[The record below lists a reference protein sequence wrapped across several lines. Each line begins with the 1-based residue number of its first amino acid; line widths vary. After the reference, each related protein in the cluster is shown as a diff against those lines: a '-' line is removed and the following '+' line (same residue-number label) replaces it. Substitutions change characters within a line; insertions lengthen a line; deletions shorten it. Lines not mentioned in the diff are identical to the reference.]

1 MNHDSDKTYKLPDWP
16 EETEK
21 PAETP
26 RPRRRKRHVPEE
38 PSDFWGKLRFRTGK
52 KLRWFGRRS
61 RRVIREAKAQR
72 FPESNRLPLQFL
84 LMLWGLLPSA
94 ASGLA
99 EKIRGRRKEK
109 LRRSGRLA
117 AWIESRFDDKKK
129 REHSLIFLGGSCV
142 LAGIILF
149 FSFFTI
155 GTTVTYDGTV
165 LGAVASKKEAES
177 ARKEAQGT
185 SSDRVPGPIAFRE
198 LAIFF
203 LFLAPAGR
211 LLCPHLSLVWF

>member
-72 FPESNRLPLQFL
+72 FPESNRPPLQFL

-99 EKIRGRRKEK
+99 EK
-109 LRRSGRLA
+109 LRASFCF
-117 AWIESRFDDKKK
+117 SRF
-129 REHSLIFLGGSCV
+129 SP
-142 LAGIILF
+142 LA
-149 FSFFTI
+149 
-155 GTTVTYDGTV
+155 
-165 LGAVASKKEAES
+165 
-177 ARKEAQGT
+177 QQ
-185 SSDRVPGPIAFRE
+185 
-198 LAIFF
+198 
-203 LFLAPAGR
+203 
-211 LLCPHLSLVWF
+211 

>member
-84 LMLWGLLPSA
+84 LMLWGLLPCGK
-94 ASGLA
+94 ASGPPQGKA
-99 EKIRGRRKEK
+99 SPFRP
-109 LRRSGRLA
+109 A
-117 AWIESRFDDKKK
+117 
-129 REHSLIFLGGSCV
+129 GG
-142 LAGIILF
+142 L
-149 FSFFTI
+149 
-155 GTTVTYDGTV
+155 
-165 LGAVASKKEAES
+165 
-177 ARKEAQGT
+177 
-185 SSDRVPGPIAFRE
+185 DRVP
-198 LAIFF
+198 L
-203 LFLAPAGR
+203 
-211 LLCPHLSLVWF
+211 

>member
-1 MNHDSDKTYKLPDWP
+1 M
-16 EETEK
+16 
-21 PAETP
+21 
-26 RPRRRKRHVPEE
+26 PEE

-52 KLRWFGRRS
+52 SSAGS
-61 RRVIREAKAQR
+61 AAAAAASSGGQAQR

-109 LRRSGRLA
+109 IRRSGRLA

-149 FSFFTI
+149 FSFSP
-155 GTTVTYDGTV
+155 
-165 LGAVASKKEAES
+165 L
-177 ARKEAQGT
+177 AQQ
-185 SSDRVPGPIAFRE
+185 
-198 LAIFF
+198 
-203 LFLAPAGR
+203 
-211 LLCPHLSLVWF
+211 